1 MSLRLKGLVAATPTP
16 LQPDGSLNLA
26 AVPPLVELL
35 LRSRVEGLFAC
46 GTSGES
52 ASLTTAERQAV
63 AAAFIAAAKARA
75 PVIVQVGHASLRES
89 QALAAHAQEAR
100 ASAIAATPPYYFKPT
115 SPAAVVDGL
124 AEISSAAPRLPLYY
138 YHIPSFTGVTV
149 PLISILREAVR
160 RLPALA
166 GAKFTFEN
174 LMDYAQCVAFEDGRY
189 DVLFGRDEML
199 LSALVLG
206 ARGAVGTTYNFQA
219 PVFRRL
225 WKAYD
230 AGDLEAARR
239 EQLRAIRVIEI
250 LQGYGVL
257 PALKSMVRFLGVDC
271 GPNRK
276 PLATL
281 TPLQEAAL
289 KEELRAAGYFEWGA
303 Q

>member
-1 MSLRLKGLVAATPTP
+1 MPLRLKGLVAATPTP
-16 LQPDGSLNLA
+16 MQPDGSLNLA

-35 LRSRVEGLFAC
+35 LRSGVEGLFVC

-52 ASLTTAERQAV
+52 ASLTTAERQEV
-63 AAAFIAAAKARA
+63 AAAFIVAAKARV
-75 PVIVQVGHASLRES
+75 PVIVQVGHASLRDS

-124 AEISSAAPRLPLYY
+124 VEISSAAPRLPLYY
-138 YHIPSFTGVTV
+138 YHIPSFTGVTI
-149 PLISILREAVR
+149 PLIAVLREASK

-199 LSALVLG
+199 LSALVLD

-219 PVFRRL
+219 PLFHRL
-225 WKAYD
+225 WAAYE
-230 AGDLEAARR
+230 AGDLEMARG

-250 LQGYGVL
+250 LHGCGVL

-276 PLATL
+276 PVATL
-281 TPLQEAAL
+281 TAQQEAAL
-289 KEELRAAGYFEWGA
+289 KEELRAAGYFEWGT